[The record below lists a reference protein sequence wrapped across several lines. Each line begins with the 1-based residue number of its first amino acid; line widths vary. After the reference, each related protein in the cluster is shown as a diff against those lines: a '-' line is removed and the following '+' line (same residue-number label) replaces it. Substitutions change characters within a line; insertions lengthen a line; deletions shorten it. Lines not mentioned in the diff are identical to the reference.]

1 MQCPKCTGTV
11 EESDIR
17 VQPCPC
23 LDGIEVAFTCPGCRQ
38 SFFCLL
44 SPNTFLQD
52 LGKPTAADVPD
63 EGVTVSILSLVGVT
77 VDEAVVAGWNAEQ
90 RLQAVDWAGAIH
102 LQASDNDD
110 VEVPKMPVFLRHY
123 LKNPFMEVT

>member
-1 MQCPKCTGTV
+1 MQCPKCTENI
-11 EESDIR
+11 EESGITI
-17 VQPCPC
+17 QPC
-23 LDGIEVAFTCPGCRQ
+23 LDLIEVAFTCPGCRR

-44 SPNTFLQD
+44 SPNTFVQD
-52 LGKPTAADVPD
+52 MGKPAVADVPD

-110 VEVPKMPVFLRHY
+110 VEVPEMPEFLEEY
-123 LKNPFMEVT
+123 QGSPFLEVT